1 MDINDM
7 LIEENNTILAAMEQL
22 DIIATKVLFVHSNKK
37 LVATLTDGDIRRWI
51 LKKGSLT
58 AEIYKVANYSPRF
71 LRESEKSLAQEF
83 MKRYSLQAVPIL
95 DDENYVLNIYF
106 WNGKEFCQKKE
117 DIDIPVVMMAG
128 GKGTRLFPYT
138 KVLPKPLIPVGDLTI
153 AELIIRQF
161 CDCGCHDYYMI
172 INYKKNMIKAYF
184 NEIERDYNLCYVDE
198 DKPLGTGGGLS
209 LLKGRINETFIL
221 TNCDILIREDFR
233 KICDLHRK
241 NHRAITMVCAVKN
254 FQVPY
259 GVVEIAETGVIENMR
274 EKPDISF
281 LTNTGCYIVEPEVL
295 DILEP
300 NTHIDFPD
308 IITLCKQK
316 GMNVGIYPVGENAWL
331 DMGQMD
337 ELEKMR
343 KSLNVE

>member
-221 TNCDILIREDFR
+221 TNCDILIREDPPSSV
-233 KICDLHRK
+233 CGP
-241 NHRAITMVCAVKN
+241 ITTPPLVRVAR
-254 FQVPY
+254 
-259 GVVEIAETGVIENMR
+259 GG
-274 EKPDISF
+274 
-281 LTNTGCYIVEPEVL
+281 
-295 DILEP
+295 
-300 NTHIDFPD
+300 
-308 IITLCKQK
+308 
-316 GMNVGIYPVGENAWL
+316 
-331 DMGQMD
+331 
-337 ELEKMR
+337 
-343 KSLNVE
+343 